1 MNRDTTWHELY
12 DRMSE
17 KSCPICSLIVTRKNA
32 LMKFIL
38 YEGVNDRGVR
48 AQLCDSDG
56 ICNVHAY
63 QMLDLGDPL
72 AHAIIYSDILNRF
85 IDDTGVLREPV
96 ASVHEKCYFCQSL
109 DHSESAYVKAF
120 ALNFA
125 DEEFRNKYIEHGI
138 VCVPH
143 NKAVLAKIKDPA
155 LQLVFKNASK
165 AQYRDLIGN
174 LSEIKRKSDY
184 RNSKEAW
191 TAAEKEAWKKVVA
204 IVNGYQGKKADR
216 KHGKQ
221 K

>member
-12 DRMSE
+12 DRLSE

-38 YEGVNDRGVR
+38 YEGVNDRGLR
-48 AQLCDSDG
+48 AQLCDNDG
-56 ICNVHAY
+56 ICNMHAY
-63 QMLDLGDPL
+63 QMLELGDPL

-85 IDDTGVLREPV
+85 IDDTNVLSEPV
-96 ASVHEKCYFCQSL
+96 AAVHEKCYFCQSL
-109 DHSESAYVKAF
+109 EHSESAYVKAF
-120 ALNFA
+120 AVNLS
-125 DEEFRNKYIEHGI
+125 DEEFRNKYSEHGI

-155 LQLVFKNASK
+155 LQREFKAASTAHYRHLVS
-165 AQYRDLIGN
+165 N

-184 RNSKEAW
+184 RYTKEAW
-191 TAAEKEAWKKVVA
+191 TADEKEAWKKAVA
-204 IVNGYQGKKADR
+204 IVSGYQGMKVHR
-216 KHGKQ
+216 KYGKH